1 MADPLL
7 SAGSLENDISAQ
19 LLTRIFGTG
28 WDSLASLASGAPAD
42 GVMGTLIFDLMY
54 VLNSC
59 CAVAVAWLFI
69 LTVLSAALGSAQ
81 DGTGIGGRRYSSA
94 WLPLRYSFA
103 MGAIT
108 PVFHGLSA
116 MQVMVLS
123 AIGLSIQFADGMWE
137 QGLAYISRTG
147 AVTAVG
153 GPGLADNAARVL
165 PVIAEHAYVRR
176 YLETAEGCV
185 FASSSR
191 ILEEDSAGTRVRFEL
206 PRPLTCTNPF
216 DGQTAEAVTEN
227 GDMGSVTVSTPVP
240 EATLALRNA
249 LAGPLYTQVYN
260 AVKNATGGDDFR
272 LIAPDTGPAASL
284 GLHSLLT
291 AYEAAVSVPLSRAAV
306 SGDEAAQKAL
316 ASFRDYAGRQGW
328 FMAGSYYWTLARTAA
343 DAVKMQRDETTA
355 SGVSGQALTGFVNGD
370 LRKVL
375 TGAAEMR
382 DRLTL
387 SLKADPEKITNPLT
401 ATGQAAE
408 KASRDAAGVHDTGSV
423 IARFFG
429 SGPMQW
435 LSELRVPDAGALALG
450 RIIDGGDII
459 FSTVRLSR
467 RVMNACENAFVTYL
481 AIREGVSRIPFA
493 GNFLTSKALPSFVE
507 SAGKIAV
514 CIAAPIWAV
523 CWFYAYMVPM
533 LPFVAWFTAVIGW
546 VVLTLEAVAACP
558 VWLVGHCMP
567 EGDGFAGASARSG
580 YALMLSVLLRPML
593 LVLAFFLCM
602 IILSVSGYLVSSL
615 LMPFFDA
622 QDEAFRDNAFGLSG
636 WGVTAAVSTLVLLGS
651 VVGIGTWKLFT
662 LVTVMPDRIIRWA
675 GQLIAPLG
683 DSGAGE
689 TVRLAAGSMQRGAAV
704 LAPGAAAAGALGAI
718 LPDAAPGR
726 SSGILPSPK
735 RRWIRAGARPPGT
748 GTRRRIPLPGRNIRR
763 PRLPRNMPAPEP
775 GRKPGRRKKKTA
787 SCRERSRRGADRQ
800 PDCLPSRGAR
810 MPFFRDAAWSVSA
823 AEVSIEEAS
832 ELPEMV
838 RCFRGVGEHGV
849 LHVRRALDD
858 HEVRGNAG
866 LPELPVHAHR
876 AAEEKIPRAAGKHD
890 RRETGDVGADGR
902 DQGIRQIVTRRE
914 HPHSV
919 SEPPRV
925 THENIVHALVGRERV
940 PCGREIRAG
949 RAGSQ
954 GARLGK
960 SGQTRVQNKLQRK
973 GTAART
979 PENADTSGNKALQ
992 KLPVDAHGIFHRRGI
1007 GVTGQASVIHRDRPH
1022 ARDAAHHDSLE
1033 RRRVS
1038 RVDEKAA

>member
-185 FASSSR
+185 FASSPR

-291 AYEAAVSVPLSRAAV
+291 ASEAAVSVPLSRAAV

-622 QDEAFRDNAFGLSG
+622 QDAAFRDNAFGLSG

-718 LPDAAPGR
+718 LPDAAPRTQLRHPPFPETQMDQGR
-726 SSGILPSPK
+726 RQTAWHGDTEEDPA
-735 RRWIRAGARPPGT
+735 AGAEYQEAQAATEHAGSGAREKA
-748 GTRRRIPLPGRNIRR
+748 R
-763 PRLPRNMPAPEP
+763 APE
-775 GRKPGRRKKKTA
+775 
-787 SCRERSRRGADRQ
+787 
-800 PDCLPSRGAR
+800 
-810 MPFFRDAAWSVSA
+810 
-823 AEVSIEEAS
+823 EENS
-832 ELPEMV
+832 FLQ
-838 RCFRGVGEHGV
+838 G
-849 LHVRRALDD
+849 
-858 HEVRGNAG
+858 
-866 LPELPVHAHR
+866 
-876 AAEEKIPRAAGKHD
+876 KIPP
-890 RRETGDVGADGR
+890 RR
-902 DQGIRQIVTRRE
+902 
-914 HPHSV
+914 
-919 SEPPRV
+919 
-925 THENIVHALVGRERV
+925 
-940 PCGREIRAG
+940 
-949 RAGSQ
+949 
-954 GARLGK
+954 
-960 SGQTRVQNKLQRK
+960 
-973 GTAART
+973 
-979 PENADTSGNKALQ
+979 
-992 KLPVDAHGIFHRRGI
+992 
-1007 GVTGQASVIHRDRPH
+1007 
-1022 ARDAAHHDSLE
+1022 
-1033 RRRVS
+1033 
-1038 RVDEKAA
+1038 

>member
-1 MADPLL
+1 
-7 SAGSLENDISAQ
+7 
-19 LLTRIFGTG
+19 
-28 WDSLASLASGAPAD
+28 
-42 GVMGTLIFDLMY
+42 
-54 VLNSC
+54 
-59 CAVAVAWLFI
+59 
-69 LTVLSAALGSAQ
+69 
-81 DGTGIGGRRYSSA
+81 
-94 WLPLRYSFA
+94 
-103 MGAIT
+103 
-108 PVFHGLSA
+108 
-116 MQVMVLS
+116 
-123 AIGLSIQFADGMWE
+123 
-137 QGLAYISRTG
+137 
-147 AVTAVG
+147 
-153 GPGLADNAARVL
+153 
-165 PVIAEHAYVRR
+165 
-176 YLETAEGCV
+176 
-185 FASSSR
+185 
-191 ILEEDSAGTRVRFEL
+191 
-206 PRPLTCTNPF
+206 
-216 DGQTAEAVTEN
+216 
-227 GDMGSVTVSTPVP
+227 
-240 EATLALRNA
+240 
-249 LAGPLYTQVYN
+249 
-260 AVKNATGGDDFR
+260 
-272 LIAPDTGPAASL
+272 
-284 GLHSLLT
+284 
-291 AYEAAVSVPLSRAAV
+291 
-306 SGDEAAQKAL
+306 
-316 ASFRDYAGRQGW
+316 
-328 FMAGSYYWTLARTAA
+328 
-343 DAVKMQRDETTA
+343 
-355 SGVSGQALTGFVNGD
+355 
-370 LRKVL
+370 
-375 TGAAEMR
+375 MR

-567 EGDGFAGASARSG
+567 EGDGFSGASARSG

-718 LPDAAPGR
+718 LPDAAQASSLPRNADGSGQAPDRLARGHGGGSRCRGGISGGPGCHGTCRLRSPGESQGAGRRKQLPAGKDPAAALTVSLTVSLHAGHGCR
-726 SSGILPSPK
+726 SSGMP
-735 RRWIRAGARPPGT
+735 T
-748 GTRRRIPLPGRNIRR
+748 GPCQR
-763 PRLPRNMPAPEP
+763 PR
-775 GRKPGRRKKKTA
+775 
-787 SCRERSRRGADRQ
+787 
-800 PDCLPSRGAR
+800 
-810 MPFFRDAAWSVSA
+810 
-823 AEVSIEEAS
+823 
-832 ELPEMV
+832 
-838 RCFRGVGEHGV
+838 
-849 LHVRRALDD
+849 
-858 HEVRGNAG
+858 
-866 LPELPVHAHR
+866 
-876 AAEEKIPRAAGKHD
+876 
-890 RRETGDVGADGR
+890 
-902 DQGIRQIVTRRE
+902 
-914 HPHSV
+914 
-919 SEPPRV
+919 
-925 THENIVHALVGRERV
+925 
-940 PCGREIRAG
+940 
-949 RAGSQ
+949 
-954 GARLGK
+954 
-960 SGQTRVQNKLQRK
+960 
-973 GTAART
+973 
-979 PENADTSGNKALQ
+979 
-992 KLPVDAHGIFHRRGI
+992 
-1007 GVTGQASVIHRDRPH
+1007 
-1022 ARDAAHHDSLE
+1022 
-1033 RRRVS
+1033 
-1038 RVDEKAA
+1038 